1 MSMNKRTLVSVVV
14 TTYNQEKYIEKA
26 LRSVLEQECD
36 ADIELLVGDDCS
48 TDNTPNIIEDLANE
62 YPSIIK
68 PVYNK
73 KNVGMSQNLYNQIV
87 RSVGGGN
94 CILRW

>member
-1 MSMNKRTLVSVVV
+1 MNKKTLVSVVV

-48 TDNTPNIIEDLANE
+48 TDNTPKIIEKLANE
-62 YPSIIK
+62 YPTIVK
-68 PVYNK
+68 PMYNK
-73 KNVGMSQNLYNQIV
+73 INVGMSQNLYNQIV
-87 RSVGGGN
+87 RSVGGN
-94 CILRW
+94 CVFGW